1 MLRTSSKT
9 RHFELRTNPAW
20 EAQNAVPD
28 PLADALGSAPD
39 PAGGAN
45 DAPPDSC
52 RHSGAGPIYTCL
64 QACVRAVRNENMLG
78 DWPSVP
84 DKIPSDFTKK

>member
-9 RHFELRTNPAW
+9 RRFELCTNPAW

-52 RHSGAGPIYTCL
+52 RHSGGRVYLHVPAGTF
-64 QACVRAVRNENMLG
+64 
-78 DWPSVP
+78 VP
-84 DKIPSDFTKK
+84 GETKKYHEIGRPCLMKFHLILP

>member
-9 RHFELRTNPAW
+9 RRFELCTNPAW

-52 RHSGAGPIYTCL
+52 RHSGAGPIYTSL
-64 QACVRAVRNENMLG
+64 QARSCREKLKNAMRLAVCA
-78 DWPSVP
+78 
-84 DKIPSDFTKK
+84 

>member
-9 RHFELRTNPAW
+9 RRFELCTNPAW
-20 EAQNAVPD
+20 EAQNADPD

-45 DAPPDSC
+45 DATPDSC
-52 RHSGAGPIYTCL
+52 RHSGAGRPIYTSL
-64 QACVRAVRNENMLG
+64 QARSCREKLKNAVRFA
-78 DWPSVP
+78 VCAC
-84 DKIPSDFTKK
+84 